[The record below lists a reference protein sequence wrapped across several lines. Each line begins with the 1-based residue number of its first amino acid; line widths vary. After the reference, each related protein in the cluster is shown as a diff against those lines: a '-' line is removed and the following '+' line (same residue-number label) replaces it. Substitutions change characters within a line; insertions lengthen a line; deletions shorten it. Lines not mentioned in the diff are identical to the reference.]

1 MKEEDSALL
10 SQLDD
15 LLGELRKRKRAS
27 EAKGE
32 AQEAVAPPTPGAATA
47 APATPAPSKVQKAA
61 PATPGAS
68 TTAPASA
75 SVKEPVPPANLQEEV
90 EEECFD
96 LDSKDGISAL
106 LEEVFLEKDLKAC
119 DVSMPEFERVCSY
132 FCKFLT
138 DEIGRVL

>member
-1 MKEEDSALL
+1 MTCWVSFASA
-10 SQLDD
+10 SAQVRQK
-15 LLGELRKRKRAS
+15 GKHRKRLHHPH
-27 EAKGE
+27 
-32 AQEAVAPPTPGAATA
+32 QVLLQLP
-47 APATPAPSKVQKAA
+47 PATPAPSKVQKAA

-75 SVKEPVPPANLQEEV
+75 SVKEPVPPANLQEEI